1 LLAVRSWRGY
11 NLVGLTHTCLAHP
24 MKPVS
29 MLPNLLTL
37 ANCGCGLL
45 AISKAID
52 ALAFTGDSEL
62 LFYQKMETACWLIF
76 LGMVFDALDGKVA
89 RLTRS
94 FSDFGAQ
101 LDSFADAITFCV
113 APAILAKVLIE
124 HEGALLGYDGT
135 PRLHFA
141 AAACFTLMGIL
152 RLARFNLD
160 SDHDA
165 DDHKEFS
172 GLPSPAAA
180 GAVAS
185 SLLMYLILRK
195 PSLEQADGSVTPVG
209 KMVDSLG
216 TRDWAPILSWMPHFL
231 AVSLP
236 IIGLLMVSRVR
247 YAHVASMLTRDRSTF
262 LMLVALVFVAFCLFL
277 APVPFVFAAFNGF
290 LLFGLVRWCAEL
302 CRGARPVRQNP

>member
-1 LLAVRSWRGY
+1 
-11 NLVGLTHTCLAHP
+11 

-45 AISKAID
+45 AIAKSID
-52 ALAFTGDSEL
+52 ALAFTGENEL
-62 LFYQKMETACWLIF
+62 LFYLKMETACWLIF

-89 RLTRS
+89 RLTKS

-124 HEGALLGYDGT
+124 HESPVLDYDGT

-152 RLARFNLD
+152 RLARFNLESEHD
-160 SDHDA
+160 ESDHQ
-165 DDHKEFS
+165 EFS

-185 SLLMYLILRK
+185 TLLMYLILRT
-195 PSLEQADGSVTPVG
+195 PSIEQDEGTVTPVG
-209 KMVDSLG
+209 KLVGILG
-216 TRDWAPILSWMPHFL
+216 TRDWMPLLSWMPHFL
-231 AVSLP
+231 AFALP
-236 IIGLLMVSRVR
+236 VIGLLMVSRVR
-247 YAHVASMLTRDRSTF
+247 YLHVASLLTRDRSTF
-262 LMLVALVFVAFCLFL
+262 LMLVALVFVAFGLYL
-277 APVPFVFAAFNGF
+277 APAPFLFFAFNGF
-290 LLFGLVRWCAEL
+290 LLFGLVRWCADL
-302 CRGARPVRQNP
+302 VRGAKPLRQNG

>member
-1 LLAVRSWRGY
+1 
-11 NLVGLTHTCLAHP
+11 

-45 AISKAID
+45 AIAKGID
-52 ALAFTGDSEL
+52 ALAFRGEDEL
-62 LFYQKMETACWLIF
+62 TFYLKMMTACSLIF
-76 LGMVFDALDGKVA
+76 VGMVFDALDGKVA
-89 RLTRS
+89 RLTDS

-113 APAILAKVLIE
+113 APAVLAKILIE
-124 HEGALLGYDGT
+124 HEGPLLGYDGT

-160 SDHDA
+160 SEHDSSS
-165 DDHKEFS
+165 HQEFS

-185 SLLMYLILRK
+185 TLLMYLIMRR
-195 PSLEQADGSVTPVG
+195 PSIETTDGTVTPVG
-209 KMVDSLG
+209 KLVDTLG
-216 TRDWAPILSWMPHFL
+216 TRDWTPLLSWMPHYLGF
-231 AVSLP
+231 ALP
-236 IIGLLMVSRVR
+236 VIGLLMVSRVR
-247 YAHVASMLTRDRSTF
+247 YVHVASLLTRDRSTF
-262 LMLVALVFVAFCLFL
+262 VMLVALVFVAFGLFL
-277 APVPFVFAAFNGF
+277 APAPFVFVAFNGF
-290 LLFGLVRWCAEL
+290 LLFGVVRWLTEAL
-302 CRGARPVRQNP
+302 RSAKSVRQGS

>member
-1 LLAVRSWRGY
+1 
-11 NLVGLTHTCLAHP
+11 

-37 ANCGCGLL
+37 ANCACGLL
-45 AISKAID
+45 AIAKAID
-52 ALAFTGDSEL
+52 ALAFEGENEL
-62 LFYQKMETACWLIF
+62 YFYLKMEAACSLIF

-89 RLTRS
+89 RLTQS

-101 LDSFADAITFCV
+101 LDSFSDAITFCV

-124 HEGALLGYDGT
+124 HEGPLLGYDGT

-160 SDHDA
+160 TDHEA
-165 DDHKEFS
+165 ENHQEFS

-185 SLLMYLILRK
+185 TLLMYLILRV
-195 PSLEQADGSVTPVG
+195 PSIEATDGTVTPVG
-209 KMVDSLG
+209 KLVGFLG
-216 TRDWAPILSWMPHFL
+216 TRDWMPLLSWMPLYL
-231 AVSLP
+231 AAGLP
-236 IIGLLMVSRVR
+236 IIGLLMVSRIR
-247 YAHVASMLTRDRSTF
+247 YAHVASLLTRDRSTF
-262 LMLVALVFVAFCLFL
+262 IMLVALVFVAFGLYL
-277 APVPFVFAAFNGF
+277 APAPFAFAAFNGF
-290 LLFGLVRWCAEL
+290 LLYGLVRWCVEL
-302 CRGARPVRQNP
+302 ARGAKAARQDA